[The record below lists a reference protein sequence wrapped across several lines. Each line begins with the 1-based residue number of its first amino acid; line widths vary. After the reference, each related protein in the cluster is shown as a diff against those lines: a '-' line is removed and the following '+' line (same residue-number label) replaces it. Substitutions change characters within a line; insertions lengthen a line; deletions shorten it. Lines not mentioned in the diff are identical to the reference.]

1 MRQKVVMVRDP
12 LQGSVGVD
20 QAERLVRFVVTDIRF
35 NKVAVWQGLSG
46 FLQHR
51 RGVIH
56 TGYLR

>member
-1 MRQKVVMVRDP
+1 MVRDP
-12 LQGSVGVD
+12 LQGGIGVD

-35 NKVAVWQGLSG
+35 NKVTVWQRLPG

-56 TGYLR
+56 AGDLR